1 MENIAAV
8 FIDPEVPEI
17 DYVELD
23 FESQIKH
30 TQRVKNRILHKLVV
44 SNPDGSMPVDKD
56 SVELML
62 KVADSMDKTTIARK
76 RVSVDEKNG
85 NSALSILTGIAEMVA
100 KSGNAN
106 LFTKGA
112 PDKANKNEDIGAM
125 PDFTGEHASGE
136 SDMGVITETATKF
149 SERMESVNKA
159 EMLRREESMGL
170 HETPTVV

>member
-8 FIDPEVPEI
+8 FIDPEVPEV
-17 DYVELD
+17 DYAELD

-30 TQRVKNRILHKLVV
+30 TQRIKNRILHKLVV

-62 KVADSMDKTTIARK
+62 KVAESLDKTTIAKK
-76 RVSVDEKNG
+76 RVAVDEKNG
-85 NSALSILTGIAEMVA
+85 NSALSILTGIAELVA
-100 KSGNAN
+100 KSGNSN

-112 PDKANKNEDIGAM
+112 PDKANSNPDIGDL

-136 SDMGVITETATKF
+136 SDLGVITETATKF
-149 SERMESVNKA
+149 SERMEAINKE
-159 EMLRREESMGL
+159 EMLRREEQMGL
-170 HETPTVV
+170 HG